1 MRSDLVSEKDTG
13 VVERGGQEAVLERSE
28 VELEA
33 EEEEDGELLDQILEL
48 DIAASLSL

>member
-1 MRSDLVSEKDTG
+1 MKDTG
-13 VVERGGQEAVLERSE
+13 VVERGGQEGVLEDSE

-33 EEEEDGELLDQILEL
+33 GEEEDGELLDQILEL

>member
-1 MRSDLVSEKDTG
+1 M
-13 VVERGGQEAVLERSE
+13 LEDPE

-33 EEEEDGELLDQILEL
+33 GEEEDGELLDQILEL